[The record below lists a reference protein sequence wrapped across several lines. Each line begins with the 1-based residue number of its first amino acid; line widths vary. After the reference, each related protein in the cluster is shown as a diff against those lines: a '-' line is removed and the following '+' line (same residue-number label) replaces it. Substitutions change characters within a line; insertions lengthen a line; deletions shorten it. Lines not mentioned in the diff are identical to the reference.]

1 MITLYAPEPT
11 VNTTEPRG
19 HGLRALTLLTATGL
33 LLVTAR
39 GLLTGNWWFFVML
52 IWNLT
57 LAWFPLGVV
66 LVLLDLR
73 RARLAGQWVMA
84 GALAVWLAFLPNAP
98 YIITD
103 LFHIKN
109 IQESL
114 LWFDTLTIFIFAMTG
129 LLIGLYSTLL
139 VHRIID
145 PMAGRPGAWLLML
158 ACQLL
163 SGFGIYLGR
172 FGRWNSWELM
182 THPFRLFRA
191 VGLAVRD
198 PLALKLTLTYGF
210 GLACLYVA
218 FFVYVNGL
226 TVKRPA
232 LQEID

>member
-1 MITLYAPEPT
+1 MANLITL
-11 VNTTEPRG
+11 NTLPDASEPRG
-19 HGLRALTLLTATGL
+19 HGLRALTLLTVTGL
-33 LLVTAR
+33 LMVTAR
-39 GLLTGNWWFFVML
+39 GILTSNWWFFVML

-145 PMAGRPGAWLLML
+145 PMAGRPVAWGLML
-158 ACQLL
+158 TCQLL

-191 VGLAVRD
+191 VGQAVRD

-210 GLACLYVA
+210 GLACLYAA

-226 TVKRPA
+226 TVKRPTP
-232 LQEID
+232 